1 MVILSMMHMIIMM
14 VTMVVIYSGWVYYVN
29 PGGPLPPHPSQSRQQ
44 QTPPTPKFFAHNYP
58 AQCTCWWS
66 LQTKFS
72 INIRYNIHVDTKCIR
87 SIKSIGKYEKYEYE
101 QWKVLV

>member
-1 MVILSMMHMIIMM
+1 MMHMIIMM

-29 PGGPLPPHPSQSRQQ
+29 PGGPLPPHPPHPSQSRQQ

-58 AQCTCWWS
+58 AQCTCWLS

-72 INIRYNIHVDTKCIR
+72 INIGYNIHVDTKCI
-87 SIKSIGKYEKYEYE
+87 SSAKSIGKYEKYENE
-101 QWKVLV
+101 Q

>member
-44 QTPPTPKFFAHNYP
+44 QTPPTPKFFAP

-72 INIRYNIHVDTKCIR
+72 INIRYNIHVDSSVLEIKKKLASAR
-87 SIKSIGKYEKYEYE
+87 SMSMSSEKY
-101 QWKVLV
+101 